1 MTKLIRTKIGKFSLE
16 NAYREKEISDDS
28 VLLSVE
34 KIFDYPALDVT
45 DEECFK
51 MKNGIKLNKE
61 IPEGYYSIY
70 NSGEYKGIGISA
82 DGILKR
88 FRYFN

>member
-1 MTKLIRTKIGKFSLE
+1 
-16 NAYREKEISDDS
+16 
-28 VLLSVE
+28 
-34 KIFDYPALDVT
+34 
-45 DEECFK
+45 

-61 IPEGYYSIY
+61 IPVGYYSIY
-70 NSGEYKGIGISA
+70 NNGEYKGIGISA